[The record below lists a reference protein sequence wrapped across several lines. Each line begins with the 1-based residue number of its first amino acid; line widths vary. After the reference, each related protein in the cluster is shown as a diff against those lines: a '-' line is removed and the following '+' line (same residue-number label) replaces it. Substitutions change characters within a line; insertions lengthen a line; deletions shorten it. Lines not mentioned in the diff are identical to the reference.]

1 MDAAMKTVCII
12 PARLQST
19 RLPRKLLLNATGKP
33 LLQYA
38 WETACRCPE
47 FHDVVIATDSQE
59 IADVVFSF
67 GGRAELTGSHNS
79 GTDRIAEV
87 ARRCFHDADAI
98 VNLQG
103 DEPEL
108 DPAIVTRLVN
118 TLQEPG
124 CRMATV
130 ATPMQSAEQVR
141 DPNCVK
147 VVLDASG
154 RALYFSR
161 SPIPFS
167 RDVPVEQFF
176 SGSSI
181 TSTPPWLLH
190 IGLYAYRRDFLLQ
203 LTSLPPAP
211 LEQLEKLEQLR
222 ALHAGASIGV
232 ALVQHSAA
240 GIDTPGD
247 YAAFVARQFAP
258 SLTAPAKVA

>member
-1 MDAAMKTVCII
+1 MKTVCII

-19 RLPRKLLLNATGKP
+19 RLPRKLLLSATGKP

-67 GGRAELTGSHNS
+67 GGRAELTGAHNS
-79 GTDRIAEV
+79 GTDRIAEI

-108 DPAIVTRLVN
+108 DPAIVTQLVK
-118 TLQEPG
+118 TLREPG
-124 CRMATV
+124 CQMATV
-130 ATPMQSAEQVR
+130 AAPMRSAEQVR

-147 VVLDASG
+147 VVLDSAG

-167 RDVPVEQFF
+167 RDVPVEHFF
-176 SGSSI
+176 TGNSGG
-181 TSTPPWLLH
+181 STPPWLLH

-222 ALHAGASIGV
+222 ALHAGAAIGV
-232 ALVQHSAA
+232 TLVQHSAA
-240 GIDTPGD
+240 GIDTPHD
-247 YAAFVARQFAP
+247 YAAFVTRQMTPAQT
-258 SLTAPAKVA
+258 SPAKVA